1 MRYLPR
7 EFREQID
14 PAVIGCAEEIRLRV
28 GQPLELLL
36 ENATVKQ
43 YEKVTPLQMREC
55 ISYLTGYSPYILEE
69 EMRQGFLTIEGGHR
83 VGISGHASYHSGK
96 KGMVTE

>member
-1 MRYLPR
+1 MCYLPR
-7 EFREQID
+7 EFREQIN

-28 GQPLELLL
+28 GQPLELIL

-43 YEKVTPLQMREC
+43 YEKVTQVQMREC

-83 VGISGHASYHSGK
+83 IGISGHASYHNGNQ
-96 KGMVTE
+96 GLA